1 MLLIRA
7 YAYELVVCIH
17 ARTYASYRDMHI
29 MNTMHTSSYSTS
41 CRQHGTRVHVY
52 NIFYSLESI
61 MYAYYELV
69 FILHVVYANTASL
82 LSISIK
88 IM

>member
-1 MLLIRA
+1 MHIMHNMLLIRA

-41 CRQHGTRVHVY
+41 CRQHGTRVHVCI
-52 NIFYSLESI
+52 IFFTRESI
-61 MYAYYELV
+61 MYAYYSYYTWCMLILLV
-69 FILHVVYANTASL
+69 
-82 LSISIK
+82 
-88 IM
+88 